1 MRTAT
6 YLFAVYFLLNGLYL
20 LTAPMHFYSNTPGVA
35 AMGPFNFHF
44 IVDVSFA
51 FIAAS
56 IGLAWGNFRGLE
68 VHSVVAAIWPFLHAL
83 FHLQIWAK
91 RNFVL
96 DSVSQ
101 SDFVAVIIPGLAA
114 LWLAG
119 RIQEVSA

>member
-20 LTAPMHFYSNTPGVA
+20 LTSPMHFYSNTPGVA
-35 AMGPFNFHF
+35 AMGPYNLHF

-56 IGLAWGNFRGLE
+56 IGLAWGNFRSLR
-68 VHSVVAAIWPFLHAL
+68 STAVVGALWPFLHAL

-96 DSVSQ
+96 DNVSQ
-101 SDFVAVIIPGLAA
+101 SDFVAVIIPGLIA
-114 LWLAG
+114 LWLAV
-119 RIQEVSA
+119 RIQEVTT